1 MNKEQS
7 SNYKLIMTWDIVPE
21 REQEYFEFVVREFIP
36 GVQRLG
42 FELTDA
48 WATIYGPQP
57 QIMVGATLPSLVK
70 VQQVLNSNEWES
82 LSNQLQDFVHNFSQK
97 VVEAQGGFQF

>member
-1 MNKEQS
+1 M
-7 SNYKLIMTWDIVPE
+7 NYKLIMTWDIVPE

-57 QIMVGATLPSLVK
+57 QIMVAATLSSLTQI
-70 VQQVLNSNEWES
+70 QQVMGSTEWES
-82 LSNQLQDFVHNFSQK
+82 LRNQLQDFVQNFSQK
-97 VVEAQGGFQF
+97 VVEAQGGFQL

>member
-1 MNKEQS
+1 MTV
-7 SNYKLIMTWDIVPE
+7 KLIMTWDITPG

-42 FELTDA
+42 FEVTDA
-48 WATIYGPQP
+48 WATIYGTQP
-57 QIMVGATLPSLVK
+57 QIMVGATQPTLNK
-70 VQQVLNSNEWES
+70 VQQVLQSSEWQS
-82 LSNQLQDFVHNFSQK
+82 LSNQLQDFVQNYQQK

>member
-1 MNKEQS
+1 MKERIMA
-7 SNYKLIMTWDIVPE
+7 YKLIMTWDILPE

-42 FELTDA
+42 FELPDA
-48 WATIYGPQP
+48 WATIYGSRP
-57 QIMVGATLPSLVK
+57 QIMIGATLPSMARVQK
-70 VQQVLNSNEWES
+70 VLQSDEWTS
-82 LSNQLQDFVHNFSQK
+82 LYNQLQDFVHNYTQK

>member
-1 MNKEQS
+1 M
-7 SNYKLIMTWDIVPE
+7 NYKLIMTWDILPE

-36 GVQRLG
+36 GVQRMG

-48 WATIYGPQP
+48 WATIYGTRP
-57 QIMVGATLPSLVK
+57 QIMVGATLPSMK
-70 VQQVLNSNEWES
+70 RIQHVLTSEDWS
-82 LSNQLQDFVHNFSQK
+82 RLHGQLQDYVMNFSQK

>member
-1 MNKEQS
+1 MA
-7 SNYKLIMTWDIVPE
+7 YKLIMTWDILPE

-42 FELTDA
+42 FEVTDA
-48 WATIYGPQP
+48 WATIFGSRP
-57 QIMVGATLPSLVK
+57 QIMVGATLPSLIRIQRTLQSEDWK
-70 VQQVLNSNEWES
+70 S
-82 LSNQLQDFVHNFSQK
+82 LSNKLQDYVQNFNQK

>member
-1 MNKEQS
+1 M
-7 SNYKLIMTWDIVPE
+7 NYKLIMTWDIAPD

-48 WATIYGPQP
+48 WATIYGGQP
-57 QIMVGATLPSLVK
+57 QIMVGATLPSLIK
-70 VQQVLNSNEWES
+70 VQQVLRSNEWQS
-82 LSNQLQDFVHNFSQK
+82 LNNQLQDFVQNYSQK

>member
-1 MNKEQS
+1 VNS
-7 SNYKLIMTWDIVPE
+7 FKLVMTWDIAPE

-48 WATIYGPQP
+48 WATIYGGQP
-57 QIMVGATLPSLVK
+57 QIMVGATLPSLGQ
-70 VQQVLNSNEWES
+70 VQQVLRSNEWES
-82 LSNQLQDFVHNFSQK
+82 LSNQLQDFVQNFSQK
-97 VVEAQGGFQF
+97 VIEAQGGFQF